1 MSECNQHFGGSAG
14 RQILLLKM
22 NRPEGLCLAKV
33 RVVPKTTG
41 SRGMA
46 RYRGILL
53 TPACWIQ
60 SLPIWC
66 SIGQYNPCSILE
78 QGKGQSVSL
87 KFE

>member
-22 NRPEGLCLAKV
+22 NCPEGLCLAKV

-41 SRGMA
+41 SRGTA
-46 RYRGILL
+46 RYRGMLL
-53 TPACWIQ
+53 TPACWIR
-60 SLPIWC
+60 SVPIWN
-66 SIGQYNPCSILE
+66 SVGQYDSCSILE
-78 QGKGQSVSL
+78 QGKGQSVSV